1 MDVLEPEPGPGQL
14 RIRVNACAV
23 CRTDLHVAEG
33 ELPTRRKGV
42 VLGHE
47 AVGRVDRL
55 GPGVQGVA
63 LGERVGVAWLHGTC
77 GACPYCTRQSENLC
91 ERAEFTGYSV
101 DGGFAECMLARAEFV
116 YPIASALS
124 DDQAAPLLCA
134 GIIGYRPLRRTD
146 FSLLY
151 GERTIRSVA
160 NNTREDGRAFLDEAA
175 RVQVRTHVEHFPFE
189 AANDALIALKGRGV
203 RGAAILDVA
212 PS

>member
-1 MDVLEPEPGPGQL
+1 MAAL
-14 RIRVNACAV
+14 RSACLLV
-23 CRTDLHVAEG
+23 PSSCIPSR
-33 ELPTRRKGV
+33 
-42 VLGHE
+42 
-47 AVGRVDRL
+47 
-55 GPGVQGVA
+55 
-63 LGERVGVAWLHGTC
+63 
-77 GACPYCTRQSENLC
+77 
-91 ERAEFTGYSV
+91 
-101 DGGFAECMLARAEFV
+101 
-116 YPIASALS
+116 
-124 DDQAAPLLCA
+124 APLATTKRRLSSVRA
-134 GIIGYRPLRRTD
+134 SSATALRRTD